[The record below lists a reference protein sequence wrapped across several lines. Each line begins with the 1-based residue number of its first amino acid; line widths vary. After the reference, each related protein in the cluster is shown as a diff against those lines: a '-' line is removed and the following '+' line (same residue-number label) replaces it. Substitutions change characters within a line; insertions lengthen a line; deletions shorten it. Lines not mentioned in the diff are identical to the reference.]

1 MSISTTVTRNMI
13 MWFLTLNSIDLFD
26 SVVDNSSTANH
37 TELKLV
43 SKLLELLTSG
53 AILFLA
59 HNNRRVYVL
68 TSGTDVR
75 APLFAS
81 NRSLLSIHMVVL
93 VILYRIA
100 DDIIR

>member
-1 MSISTTVTRNMI
+1 

-26 SVVDNSSTANH
+26 SVVDKSSTVNH

-43 SKLLELLTSG
+43 SKLLTSG

-93 VILYRIA
+93 VIL
-100 DDIIR
+100 